1 MINEL
6 TDDQI
11 LEYLMTSD
19 FIENYKPE
27 EFKFLLHKFRY
38 FYRILHGNHT
48 RIKSENEF
56 IELQLKSDIDSL
68 KKSLNLEQQKSADLQ
83 NHIDLSKNSRK
94 LTWKE
99 RWNGKIEQF

>member
-6 TDDQI
+6 TDEQI

-27 EFKFLLHKFRY
+27 EYKFLLHKFRY

-48 RIKSENEF
+48 RIKSDNEF
-56 IELQLKSDIDSL
+56 VNSQLLADIESL
-68 KKSLNLEQQKSADLQ
+68 KKQIHQEQVKSSNLQ
-83 NHIDLSKNSRK
+83 NQVDFSKKERN

-99 RWNGKIEQF
+99 RWTGKINQF